1 MATLG
6 DVDTSKIDFYEF
18 LGLTQGSTASL
29 KEINRAG
36 RQTSFRYHPD
46 KVAATPE
53 NLENF
58 HIAQIAIGI
67 LTDPEEKA
75 KYDQQRDAKLRR
87 KAEVDALD
95 DRRRT
100 MAEDLERREKNGI
113 STNVVAGQKRT
124 FSERDMKIRAAQEAN
139 RKKMEERNAAV
150 RLEAEKKAAEER
162 ARATKADGVPSATND
177 QEQKN
182 TSSGKDAEST
192 GTSIRLRWFR
202 EGEGQGFDEAYIA
215 DLYPANDV
223 DNVVLLKD
231 KKRKI
236 EGRGKIMVGT
246 AVVMFNSAMKAKLA
260 MAQKAALLDKFDTVE
275 WLDTGSKDEWSR
287 RYS

>member
-6 DVDTSKIDFYEF
+6 DVDTSKVDFYEF
-18 LGLTQGSTASL
+18 LGLTQGSAASL

-139 RKKMEERNAAV
+139 RRKMEERNAAI
-150 RLEAEKKAAEER
+150 RFEAEKKAAEER
-162 ARATKADGVPSATND
+162 ARAKKAAGVPSAIND

-192 GTSIRLRWFR
+192 GTSIRLRWLR

-223 DNVVLLKD
+223 DNVVILKD

-246 AVVMFNSAMKAKLA
+246 AVVMFNSVMKAKLA

-275 WLDTGSKDEWSR
+275 WLDTGSKDE
-287 RYS
+287 